1 MSASKRFSG
10 LMGSADPA
18 LKNDVP
24 VVNIAATQ
32 VTTEVPAVP
41 VAAPVAAAEP
51 VVKKSK
57 AKVQLN
63 TQQPEELKNAVDKAA
78 AYLSFTPGKKVTTTD
93 VVAQALRIYLD
104 QLPDAAKGL

>member
-63 TQQPEELKNAVDKAA
+63 KNAVDKAA
-78 AYLSFTPGKKVTTTD
+78 AYLSFTSGKKVTTTD